1 MSLLFVNFSTSYVE
15 TKLIL
20 CVVIVLDFIGGFLA
34 ISSIFLGTCLFT
46 IHLGYLGE
54 WWVDSKKSSC
64 LKHCLF

>member
-20 CVVIVLDFIGGFLA
+20 CVVIVLNFIGGFLA

-46 IHLGYLGE
+46 IHLGI
-54 WWVDSKKSSC
+54 WVKGGLI
-64 LKHCLF
+64 LKRAAV